1 MILYRYVISILG
13 GRRKVVGS
21 LMRCYNKGAFLMKQ
35 KNGNYS
41 YFSNTIANDDD
52 VICEAAVGM
61 SIKSLKCKTH

>member
-13 GRRKVVGS
+13 RAEKGSRFFNELLQQRRIF
-21 LMRCYNKGAFLMKQ
+21 NEA

-41 YFSNTIANDDD
+41 YFPNTIANDDD